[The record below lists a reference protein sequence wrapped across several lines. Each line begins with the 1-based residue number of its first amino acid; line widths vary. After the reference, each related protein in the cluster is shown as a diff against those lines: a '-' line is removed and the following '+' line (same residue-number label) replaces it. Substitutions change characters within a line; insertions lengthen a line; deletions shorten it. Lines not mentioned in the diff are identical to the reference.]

1 MGKIEFDTAGQGP
14 YFQTL
19 FQSSREQD
27 PSHSGLSRPA
37 LSTLQLAHD
46 SSSGEASTTK
56 KNEVKTARTDHIGS
70 GEINLM

>member
-19 FQSSREQD
+19 FPSSSEQD
-27 PSHSGLSRPA
+27 TSHIRLSRPA

-46 SSSGEASTTK
+46 SSAGKASTTE
-56 KNEVKTARTDHIGS
+56 KNEVIIAR
-70 GEINLM
+70 